1 MARIRQLTMGS
12 PGRLFL
18 STRGL
23 TSGLALVLALYY
35 TKLLGIEKRSILVF
49 IMVTALILTVIFT
62 SGVSLTFRNR
72 SAESITSKNLMA
84 YLATITLGG
93 LGVAIL
99 STVLLSFFSQSKS
112 EIPPSI
118 YLIGFVYSFLACM
131 NLGFQ
136 DALIAKGNLK
146 LATFLDFV
154 TILIQGL
161 SLMFFVYLD
170 QTSLFMSVM
179 VSFVISY
186 LLIVFATVSVF
197 IQTEKLDFEGITNE
211 IKSLIS
217 FSKQNHLFGIS
228 NGLADRLDRFLIGLI
243 LPLTYL
249 AKYALITS
257 LISFT
262 RFFPEAYNRVLLLR
276 HHQKGTKQKI
286 DFGLMS
292 YGLIGIAVIIFVFVS
307 QIFIQI
313 VFGQKWLLPINIGLI
328 FALQEIFRGWYQ
340 SNATKLIAVRG
351 SRVVSQT
358 SLALIL
364 GAFIFMPLGINL
376 MGLVG
381 APLSMLSLYAILS
394 HIVRRKL
401 KVLN

>member
-1 MARIRQLTMGS
+1 MARIRQFLMGS
-12 PGRLFL
+12 PSRLFL

-35 TKLLGIEKRSILVF
+35 TKLLGVEKRSILVF

-72 SAESITSKNLMA
+72 ATESINSKNLMA
-84 YLATITLGG
+84 YLVTITLGG

-118 YLIGFVYSFLACM
+118 YLIGFVYSFLACV

-136 DALIAKGNLK
+136 DALVAKGNLK

-161 SLMFFVYLD
+161 SLIFFVYLD
-170 QTSLFMSVM
+170 QTSLFMSVII
-179 VSFVISY
+179 SFVISY
-186 LLIVFATVSVF
+186 LLIVFATISVF
-197 IQTEKLDFEGITNE
+197 IQTEKLDFVGVNLE
-211 IKSLIS
+211 IKSLLNS
-217 FSKQNHLFGIS
+217 SKKNQLFGIA
-228 NGLADRLDRFLIGLI
+228 NGMADRLDRFLIGLM
-243 LPLTYL
+243 LPLSFL

-262 RFFPEAYNRVLLLR
+262 RFFPETYNRILLLK
-276 HHQKGTKQKI
+276 HHQNTTKQN
-286 DFGLMS
+286 S
-292 YGLIGIAVIIFVFVS
+292 SVGLIAYVMTGISVVTFVFAS
-307 QIFIQI
+307 QGFIQI
-313 VFGQKWLLPINIGLI
+313 VFGQKWLLPINVALL
-328 FALQEIFRGWYQ
+328 FALQEILRGWYQ
-340 SNATKLIAVRG
+340 SRATKLVALGG
-351 SRVVSQT
+351 SKTVSHM
-358 SLALIL
+358 SLSLIVGGL
-364 GAFIFMPLGINL
+364 VLMLIGIDL
-376 MGLVG
+376 LGLVG
-381 APLSMLSLYAILS
+381 APLSMVILYAVLNQVTS
-394 HIVRRKL
+394 YKL